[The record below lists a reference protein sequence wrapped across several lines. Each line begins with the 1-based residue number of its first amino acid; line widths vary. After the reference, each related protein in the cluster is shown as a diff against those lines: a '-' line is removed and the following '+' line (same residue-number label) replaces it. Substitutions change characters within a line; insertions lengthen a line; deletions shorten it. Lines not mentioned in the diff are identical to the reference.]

1 MIEYGVCLSWTI
13 SHRLSEEAVFTFRNE
28 QWSSARHNLSEGI
41 LHVVIMEISRNADCI
56 YRE

>member
-1 MIEYGVCLSWTI
+1 MVFVFLEQLVTDYLRRLC
-13 SHRLSEEAVFTFRNE
+13 SHLGMNNEAQQDT
-28 QWSSARHNLSEGI
+28 ANLSEGI